1 MAASRWLVY
10 ALGGGMGH
18 LTRAGALAR
27 EAARRGHGVTLL
39 TNSPF
44 APALP
49 LEEVL
54 GPGVTVWRP
63 GAALDKAAVR
73 EAVARWLDEARPDVL
88 VVDTFPRGLGGELAP
103 LLPGLRARK
112 VLIHRD
118 LNPAYV
124 ERFDVAGAVEAFDL
138 LLVPGEDAPFAGH
151 PRAMRT
157 APWLLLEEGELLPRA
172 EARARL
178 GVPGEDARP
187 VVAVMGCG
195 TPAEV
200 DEAGDLAARLQAR
213 LGDAA
218 LVRWLV
224 PPVSGTVRSAMHQDP
239 ASRDE
244 AEVPGSGGPPAR
256 VAVLPSPRPEALRV
270 PSWPA
275 LAVLPGVDVLV
286 GAGGYNTVHE
296 ARATGT
302 PFIALARPRLYDRQA
317 LRLRPEERA
326 ASVEELLERAVLLAR
341 ARPARGPGSYV
352 SGTGDAVAR
361 IERTLLSA

>member
-27 EAARRGHGVTLL
+27 VAARRGHSVTLL

-63 GAALDKAAVR
+63 GATLDKAAVR

-88 VVDTFPRGLGGELAP
+88 VVDTFPRGLGGELAS

-112 VLIHRD
+112 VLVHRD

-124 ERFDVAGAVEAFDL
+124 ERFDVARAVEAFDL

-151 PRAMRT
+151 PRAART

-178 GVPGEDARP
+178 GASAEDARP

-213 LGDAA
+213 LCDTAH
-218 LVRWLV
+218 VRWLV
-224 PPVSGTVRSAMHQDP
+224 PPEGA
-239 ASRDE
+239 A
-244 AEVPGSGGPPAR
+244 
-256 VAVLPSPRPEALRV
+256 SPRPEALRV
-270 PSWPA
+270 PLWPA
-275 LAVLPGVDVLV
+275 LAVLPGVDVLG

-302 PFIALARPRLYDRQA
+302 PFVALARPRLYDRQA
-317 LRLRPEERA
+317 LRLRPGERA
-326 ASVEELLERAVLLAR
+326 ASVEALLERAVLLAR
-341 ARPARGPGSYV
+341 APPARGPGPYR